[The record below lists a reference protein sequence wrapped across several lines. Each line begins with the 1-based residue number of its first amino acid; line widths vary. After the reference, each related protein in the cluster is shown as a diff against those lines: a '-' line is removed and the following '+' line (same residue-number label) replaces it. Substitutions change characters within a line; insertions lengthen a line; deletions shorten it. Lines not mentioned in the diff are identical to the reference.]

1 MKDFSIDYYILVT
14 VASMGVLQLAA
25 SRSGLKGLLVFRSPL
40 VTRIVGAILPLA
52 SVIWFFGGEDRN
64 ISDHLGGL
72 SSNEVA
78 LTFFVGV
85 LTAWVVTVTV
95 SSAVNARMHRG
106 AATTALGID
115 ALRDTTYYRA
125 LPLNLRLRSKIW
137 RAQTKRY
144 FSG

>member
-1 MKDFSIDYYILVT
+1 V
-14 VASMGVLQLAA
+14 VARLLGFGLALAA
-25 SRSGLKGLLVFRSPL
+25 AF
-40 VTRIVGAILPLA
+40 
-52 SVIWFFGGEDRN
+52 WFFGTEERN